1 MKLRHIALIG
11 SLFPFLLA
19 IVLFFGVLISA
30 EDDDGGGGSS
40 SWVTGMN
47 LSAEVLKH
55 QPMVEKY
62 AKEYGIS
69 EYVPY
74 LLAIIQVESGGTA
87 EDVMQ
92 SSESMGLPPNSLDTE
107 SSIKQGCKYF
117 ASLLSSAESQ
127 GIEDINVVV
136 QSYNYGGGYIGYV
149 AKNGKKHS
157 FTLAEN
163 FARDK
168 SGGKK
173 VTYTNPIAVA
183 RNGGWRYG
191 YGNMFYVELVNP
203 VFTADGDNVKVKVAV
218 KFIDNQ
224 TKATQVSQYELTLHK
239 DSNWKII
246 G

>member
-1 MKLRHIALIG
+1 MKDIFTDMQAKIG
-11 SLFPFLLA
+11 CPYLSDLPYYKRTVWFEMKRLCLSDYPKKQLEDFSRY
-19 IVLFFGVLISA
+19 VFGV
-30 EDDDGGGGSS
+30 
-40 SWVTGMN
+40 
-47 LSAEVLKH
+47 
-55 QPMVEKY
+55 PY
-62 AKEYGIS
+62 AVIQEALTRRINAREYGIS

-117 ASLLSSAESQ
+117 ASLLSSAENQ

-168 SGGKK
+168 SGGTK

-191 YGNMFYVELVNP
+191 
-203 VFTADGDNVKVKVAV
+203 
-218 KFIDNQ
+218 
-224 TKATQVSQYELTLHK
+224 
-239 DSNWKII
+239 
-246 G
+246 

>member
-1 MKLRHIALIG
+1 M
-11 SLFPFLLA
+11 
-19 IVLFFGVLISA
+19 
-30 EDDDGGGGSS
+30 
-40 SWVTGMN
+40 
-47 LSAEVLKH
+47 
-55 QPMVEKY
+55 
-62 AKEYGIS
+62 
-69 EYVPY
+69 
-74 LLAIIQVESGGTA
+74 
-87 EDVMQ
+87 
-92 SSESMGLPPNSLDTE
+92 
-107 SSIKQGCKYF
+107 
-117 ASLLSSAESQ
+117 
-127 GIEDINVVV
+127 V

>member
-1 MKLRHIALIG
+1 MRIKHLLIVG
-11 SLFPFLLA
+11 SIFPILFSL
-19 IVLFFGVLISA
+19 VLFFGVLISA
-30 EDDDGGGGSS
+30 EDDDGGNSFS
-40 SWVTGMN
+40 PPITGMN
-47 LSAEVLKH
+47 LSVEALKH
-55 QPMVEKY
+55 QLMVEKY
-62 AKEYGIS
+62 ARENGIS
-69 EYVPY
+69 EYVNV

-117 ASLLSSAESQ
+117 ASLLSSAENQ

-168 SGGKK
+168 SGGTK

-191 YGNMFYVELVNP
+191 
-203 VFTADGDNVKVKVAV
+203 
-218 KFIDNQ
+218 
-224 TKATQVSQYELTLHK
+224 
-239 DSNWKII
+239 
-246 G
+246 